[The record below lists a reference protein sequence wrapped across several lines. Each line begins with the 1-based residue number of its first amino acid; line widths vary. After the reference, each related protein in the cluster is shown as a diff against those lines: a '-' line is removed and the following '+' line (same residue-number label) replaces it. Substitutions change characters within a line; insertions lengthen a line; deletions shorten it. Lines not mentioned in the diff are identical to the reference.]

1 MSPQENA
8 VRIGEELGLCPEGAA
23 PLECMTR
30 GDAAMLLFPL
40 LTQSIE
46 IAAPPILDVVPI
58 HADASTDLNRYLLE
72 IACVPESILQAFHD
86 AGWEYHVSP
95 DYLRSYSEEHGM
107 NCIGLTSYSEKRI
120 YVSTPSSTIHEFG
133 HFLEWVLRFP
143 PEYEMLYREEA
154 EAALA
159 VLREYA
165 ATNSHEYFA
174 DYFAFW
180 IRNSA
185 DEARMERL
193 KTAAPQTYE
202 YFSAL
207 EACNWV
213 VE

>member
-1 MSPQENA
+1 M
-8 VRIGEELGLCPEGAA
+8 
-23 PLECMTR
+23 
-30 GDAAMLLFPL
+30 
-40 LTQSIE
+40 
-46 IAAPPILDVVPI
+46 
-58 HADASTDLNRYLLE
+58 
-72 IACVPESILQAFHD
+72 QAFHD

-143 PEYEMLYREEA
+143 PEHEMLYREEA